1 MVAIAVVEL
10 DKKNHLD
17 NWFSLPFKDENE
29 ARAWLMGY
37 IFDLSRDGQVTVDN
51 NRKDNWVVIR
61 GASGSK
67 EVQIIRDEEVNGRMD

>member
-17 NWFSLPFKDENE
+17 NWFSLPCKDENE